1 MSSNFH
7 ATPRCPQVLQGS
19 ARQFTPIK
27 AAGLPTCLLGPP
39 VVKLPLLLLHSTD
52 TFLRCCTLGQTCSG
66 HPPCGFRGTKER
78 PIVTTRMWKNVFS
91 NELFIIEI
99 FIKTTPPSLR
109 VKIFNSWRQ
118 TQPWYWVPGVR
129 PLHEVNMRNRH
140 SAEGLGAQFQVY
152 SRMTFHD
159 DFAMLQQYLQ
169 LLAFQG
175 NSICFNKEQLWGRSH
190 SFCPLKPLVKE
201 YPSPRA
207 VAFELPGF
215 IQKKYTFYCCQ
226 FGVHNFGHTF
236 NIRFWFCYDI
246 KEHKNTHTFLWGQ
259 GHWSVIHYARA
270 HIFGWWSA

>member
-1 MSSNFH
+1 MLAKRSKGKQRRNVKQFPCNPQVPH
-7 ATPRCPQVLQGS
+7 RCPQVALGS

-52 TFLRCCTLGQTCSG
+52 TFLRCCTLGQTWSG
-66 HPPCGFRGTKER
+66 HPTRGFRGIKER
-78 PIVTTRMWKNVFS
+78 PIVTTRMWKKNAFS

-159 DFAMLQQYLQ
+159 DFAMLLQYLQ
-169 LLAFQG
+169 LLTFQG
-175 NSICFNKEQLWGRSH
+175 KQGTALGKESQLLSTKSFSKGVPLSQGCRLWSAWIYSEKVHLLLLSVWRAQLWAY
-190 SFCPLKPLVKE
+190 F
-201 YPSPRA
+201 
-207 VAFELPGF
+207 
-215 IQKKYTFYCCQ
+215 
-226 FGVHNFGHTF
+226 
-236 NIRFWFCYDI
+236 
-246 KEHKNTHTFLWGQ
+246 
-259 GHWSVIHYARA
+259 
-270 HIFGWWSA
+270 

>member
-1 MSSNFH
+1 MQP
-7 ATPRCPQVLQGS
+7 PRCPTGGPRVRATIHPNKGGWPPHLPPG
-19 ARQFTPIK
+19 
-27 AAGLPTCLLGPP
+27 AAGRKTASAAVALDWHIPALLQPGADPTWP
-39 VVKLPLLLLHSTD
+39 
-52 TFLRCCTLGQTCSG
+52 G
-66 HPPCGFRGTKER
+66 HPPCGFRGTEER

-169 LLAFQG
+169 LLTFQG
-175 NSICFNKEQLWGRSH
+175 KQGTALGKESQLLSTKALSKGVPLSQGCRLWSAWIYSEKVHLLLLSVWRAQLWAY
-190 SFCPLKPLVKE
+190 F
-201 YPSPRA
+201 
-207 VAFELPGF
+207 
-215 IQKKYTFYCCQ
+215 
-226 FGVHNFGHTF
+226 
-236 NIRFWFCYDI
+236 
-246 KEHKNTHTFLWGQ
+246 
-259 GHWSVIHYARA
+259 
-270 HIFGWWSA
+270 